1 MTYTYGAAQRREALS
16 PDEIAER
23 RCDGLSLEDGM
34 AFMNTYRTTVHALS
48 LGLDTWPMWERALI
62 NDDSV
67 SLAAQVEAAAALRG
81 QLKEKGVTLCVH

>member
-1 MTYTYGAAQRREALS
+1 MTYTYGASQRREALS

-67 SLAAQVEAAAALRG
+67 SLAAQIEAAAALRR
-81 QLKEKGVTLCVH
+81 QLKKLGVTLCVH